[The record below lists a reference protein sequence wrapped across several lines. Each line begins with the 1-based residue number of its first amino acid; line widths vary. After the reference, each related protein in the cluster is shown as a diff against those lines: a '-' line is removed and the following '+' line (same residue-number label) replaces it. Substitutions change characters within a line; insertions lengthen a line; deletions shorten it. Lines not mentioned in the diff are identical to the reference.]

1 MPSRSRS
8 EARKPAV
15 PDRPASGSGEGPL
28 PDEFLA
34 ELNELT
40 AVDREFLKRVYLD
53 EQSADEAPTC
63 TTETQFR
70 LLKARHKAL
79 SRAIAML
86 DELSRAPIGRDAGVR
101 ATTTRAT
108 RAKGAT
114 ADIGR
119 LVPVV
124 AHAVAVFGDEHKASH
139 WLATPLALRGN
150 QSPAHVLARSG
161 GVEAVD
167 RILTRIEH
175 NIPS

>member
-1 MPSRSRS
+1 M
-8 EARKPAV
+8 RKPAV
-15 PDRPASGSGEGPL
+15 PDRPAGRS
-28 PDEFLA
+28 DEDSLA
-34 ELNELT
+34 YELVAALT
-40 AVDREFLKRVYLD
+40 EQEILKRFYLD
-53 EQSADEAPTC
+53 EQSAVEICAVMGI
-63 TTETQFR
+63 TETQFR
-70 LLKARHKAL
+70 LIKSRLMAR
-79 SRAIAML
+79 IV
-86 DELSRAPIGRDAGVR
+86 ELSRMVPVQRDTR
-101 ATTTRAT
+101 ARTVTTRAT

-139 WLATPLALRGN
+139 SLALLGN